1 VTGRALRAGALFVA
15 LGTLGIACTEGGGSQ
30 PRPEPLPDPAMR
42 CDAYDALKVP
52 LFGDTHVHTNLSM
65 DANLGGT
72 RTTPTDAY
80 AFARGESIPVPPYDA
95 DGEPARTYQI
105 DRPLDFV
112 ALSDHSEFL
121 GAVAVCSDPT
131 SSAYEHEQ
139 CVEFRENE
147 LAFILFASHIAALP
161 EDAKYPDLCGNDGQ
175 VCKEAGLEV
184 WAGVIDAAEAVYD
197 RSSSCEFTALVAYE
211 WTAAPGVR
219 NLHRNVLFKNEAVPW
234 LPISYFDSPW
244 VEELWAGLRSEC
256 IDAGYECDAL
266 TIPHNSNLS
275 NGLFFKN
282 EMKDGSPFNAE
293 YAAERKFMEPVIEI
307 MQHKGNSEC
316 LPGQPVADEMCGLE
330 LVPYKSLG
338 DLNQEV
344 TSPPNPSD
352 YLRSAFGEGMK
363 HAETLAANPFEHG
376 IIGSTDT
383 HISAPGGVS
392 EYAFPGHAG
401 AGQANLE
408 GFADNPYLGPGGLAG
423 VWAEENARPA
433 IFDAM
438 RRRETFG
445 TSGPRIVPRFF
456 GGWGYQDTLCDSSEF
471 VQTGY
476 DDGVPMGGT
485 LSAQPMEA
493 AAPKFAVAAMQDLGT
508 EAEPG
513 TALQRIQIV
522 KGWLEGGESRVAV
535 YDVAGDAN
543 NGATV
548 DLSTCE
554 QSGPGDASLCAV
566 WEDPDFDPSERAYY
580 YARIVENPSCRWTTR
595 QCNAASYDCDAAD
608 PRPID
613 EACCHPRIGLN
624 RDHCTADC
632 SAGRPPADQAGC
644 CEPQVQPAIQEL
656 AWTSPI
662 WYQPPE

>member
-1 VTGRALRAGALFVA
+1 
-15 LGTLGIACTEGGGSQ
+15 
-30 PRPEPLPDPAMR
+30 MR
-42 CDAYDALKVP
+42 CDDYDALKVP
-52 LFGDTHVHTNLSM
+52 LFGDTHIHTKLSM

-72 RTTPTDAY
+72 RTSPTDAY
-80 AFARGESIPVPPYDA
+80 AFAHGEPIAVPPYDE
-95 DGEPARTYQI
+95 DGEPIRTYQI
-105 DRPLDFV
+105 ERPLDFV
-112 ALSDHSEFL
+112 ALSDHSEYL
-121 GAVAVCSDPT
+121 GAVALCSDPT
-131 SSAYEHEQ
+131 SAAYEHEQ
-139 CVEFRENE
+139 CVEFREND

-161 EDAKYPDLCGNDGQ
+161 EDAKYPDLCGSGGQ

-184 WAGVIDAAEAVYD
+184 WAGVVDAAEAAYD
-197 RSSSCEFTALVAYE
+197 RSAACDFTAFVAYE

-219 NLHRNVLFKNEAVPW
+219 NLHRNVIFKNEAVPW
-234 LPISYFDSPW
+234 LPISYFDSPY

-275 NGLFFKN
+275 DGLFFEN
-282 EMKDGSPFNAE
+282 EMADGSPFTAE
-293 YAAERKFMEPVIEI
+293 YAAERQFMEPVIEI

-316 LPGQPVADEMCGLE
+316 LPGQPVPDELCGLE

-344 TSPPNPSD
+344 TSTPNPLD

-363 HAETLAANPFEHG
+363 HAETLGVNPFEHG
-376 IIGSTDT
+376 VVGSTDT

-392 EYAFPGHAG
+392 EYGFPGHAG

-433 IFDAM
+433 IFEAI

-456 GGWGYQDTLCDSSEF
+456 AGWDYPDTLCDSSEF
-471 VQTGY
+471 ERTGY

-485 LSAQPMEA
+485 LSAQPMA
-493 AAPKFAVAAMQDLGT
+493 GAAPKFAVSAIQDIGT

-513 TALQRIQIV
+513 TALQRIQII
-522 KGWLEGGESRVAV
+522 KGWLENGESKVAIHE
-535 YDVAGDAN
+535 VAGDAN

-548 DLSTCE
+548 ELSTCE
-554 QSGPGDASLCAV
+554 QSGPGEASLCTV
-566 WEDPDFDPSERAYY
+566 WEDPDFDPAERAYY
-580 YARIVENPSCRWTTR
+580 YARVVENPSCRWTTR
-595 QCNAASYDCDAAD
+595 QCNDASYDCDAAD

-613 EACCHPRIGLN
+613 EACCAPRIGLN
-624 RDHCTADC
+624 RDHCTFDC
-632 SAGRPPADQAGC
+632 SGSGRPPADQAGC
-644 CEPQVQPAIQEL
+644 CDPQVQPALQEL

-662 WYQPPE
+662 WYHPPE

>member
-1 VTGRALRAGALFVA
+1 MRRSSLAVGVLLVA
-15 LGTLGIACTEGGGSQ
+15 LAGFGSACKESGGSQ
-30 PRPEPLPDPAMR
+30 PRPEALPDPAMR
-42 CDAYDALKVP
+42 CDDYDALKVP
-52 LFGDTHVHTNLSM
+52 LFGDTHVHTKLSM

-80 AFARGESIPVPPYDA
+80 AFARGESIGIPPYDA
-95 DGEPARTYQI
+95 DGEPLRTYQM

-121 GAVAVCSDPT
+121 GAVALCSDPT

-184 WAGVIDAAEAVYD
+184 WAGVIDAAEAAYD
-197 RSSSCEFTALVAYE
+197 RSAACDFTAFVAYE

-219 NLHRNVLFKNEAVPW
+219 NLHRNVIFKNEAVPW
-234 LPISYFDSPW
+234 LPVSYFDRPY
-244 VEELWAGLRSEC
+244 VDELWAELRREC
-256 IDAGYECDAL
+256 LDAGYECDAL

-275 NGLFFKN
+275 DGLFFKD
-282 EMKDGSPFNAE
+282 EMADGSPFTAE
-293 YAAERKFMEPVIEI
+293 YAAERRFMEPIIEI

-316 LPGQPVADEMCGLE
+316 LPGQPVPDEMCGLE

-344 TSPPNPSD
+344 TSTPNPSD

-363 HAETLAANPFEHG
+363 HAETLGVNPFEHG
-376 IIGSTDT
+376 VIGSTDT

-401 AGQANLE
+401 AGQTNLD

-423 VWAEENARPA
+423 VWAKENARPA

-456 GGWGYQDTLCDSSEF
+456 GGWDYPETLCDSSEF

-485 LSAQPMEA
+485 LSAQPMGG
-493 AAPKFAVAAMQDLGT
+493 AAPKFAVSAIQDIGT

-522 KGWLEGGESRVAV
+522 KGWLENGDYQVAIH
-535 YDVAGDAN
+535 DIAGDAN

-548 DLSTCE
+548 DLGTCE
-554 QSGPGDASLCAV
+554 QSGPGAASLCAV

-580 YARIVENPSCRWTTR
+580 YARVVESPSCRWTTR

-613 EACCHPRIGLN
+613 EACCYPTIGLN

-644 CEPQVQPAIQEL
+644 CEPQVQPALQEL